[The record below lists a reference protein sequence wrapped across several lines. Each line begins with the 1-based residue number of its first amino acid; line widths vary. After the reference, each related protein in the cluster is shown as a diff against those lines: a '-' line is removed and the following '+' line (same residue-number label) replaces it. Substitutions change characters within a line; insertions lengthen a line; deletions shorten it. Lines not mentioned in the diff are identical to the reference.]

1 MFFSKVSLFNK
12 KIPKYFISLKQDLCK
27 KKLHAVTC
35 YHWSNFCE
43 TSGESLYNLIKNNQ
57 TSTCLI
63 SYMTKPKT
71 LWPLFMDGVYFLP
84 LLTTSLSFCP
94 CLMVKLGQFK
104 SVLQVFLGR
113 YSPQLPEL
121 ASFYLFYYSD
131 RLDFSATLLRCYKDI
146 STNSFFSF
154 TVRLQKSLLAD
165 FFPLNYHSNCNS

>member
-1 MFFSKVSLFNK
+1 MFFSKASLFNE
-12 KIPKYFISLKQDLCK
+12 KIPKYLISLKQDLCK

-43 TSGESLYNLIKNNQ
+43 TSGESLYNLIKGNQ

-84 LLTTSLSFCP
+84 LSTTSLPFCP
-94 CLMVKLGQFK
+94 CHMVKLGQFK

-113 YSPQLPEL
+113 YSPQLSEL
-121 ASFYLFYYSD
+121 ASFYIFYYSD
-131 RLDFSATLLRCYKDI
+131 RLDFLPLFSDVIRTSVPI
-146 STNSFFSF
+146 VFFSF
-154 TVRLQKSLLAD
+154 TVRLQKSLVAD
-165 FFPLNYHSNCNS
+165 FFPLNYHSNCKS